1 MVKRFDDVKY
11 DTFSLWTDMVVVCP
25 KCGKAGIVHFDKEH
39 NVAIFQCEACYAKK
53 EIMPCANY
61 AFEVTA
67 QCTSTG
73 KYFRLSMPE
82 NKIHGS
88 KIKVKCPY
96 CEEVVIGD
104 VFDNRNQQHIVYND
118 IRHAEDPY
126 FQYAL
131 YFQAR
136 FRGKT
141 IWALNREHLQYLINF
156 LSADIRTVQPDFY
169 KVYKT
174 MHSQSDILP
183 TFMKTAK
190 NRDKIVKLLIKLQIK
205 A

>member
-1 MVKRFDDVKY
+1 
-11 DTFSLWTDMVVVCP
+11 MVVVCP

-53 EIMPCANY
+53 EI
-61 AFEVTA
+61 
-67 QCTSTG
+67 
-73 KYFRLSMPE
+73 
-82 NKIHGS
+82 
-88 KIKVKCPY
+88 
-96 CEEVVIGD
+96 
-104 VFDNRNQQHIVYND
+104 
-118 IRHAEDPY
+118 PY

-131 YFQAR
+131 YFQAC

-141 IWALNREHLQYLINF
+141 IWALNREHLQYLIDF

-169 KVYKT
+169 KIYKT